1 MIILGIKMAVGYFIV
16 YTLLDKLLKY
26 YNSSICFLLLLLRDE
41 IFHHKDF
48 RLSPPYL
55 ERNVFAIR

>member
-48 RLSPPYL
+48 RCDPPYL
-55 ERNVFAIR
+55 ERNVLAIR

>member
-1 MIILGIKMAVGYFIV
+1 MIILDIKMAVGYFIV

-48 RLSPPYL
+48 NFELPCF
-55 ERNVFAIR
+55 EGNVFAIR